1 MSFINE
7 TEWEICTKLL
17 GEGKLD
23 VVDLKESTNRGQ
35 ATIYRHTKELDKMGL
50 IEVTKD
56 FPPEAN
62 STQSRRR
69 KFVELTEKGRK
80 VAEKILEIN
89 NILNHDV
96 KSKKTQKREK

>member
-17 GEGKLD
+17 DEEKLD
-23 VVDLKESTNRGQ
+23 VVELKEITNRGQ
-35 ATIYRHTKELDKMGL
+35 ATIYRHTKELDEMDL

-69 KFVELTEKGRK
+69 TFLKLTEKGRK
-80 VAEKILEIN
+80 VAEKLLEIN
-89 NILNHDV
+89 NILNHNR
-96 KSKKTQKREK
+96 KSKN